1 MARVGLDTS
10 VIVEYIDEEGE
21 YHEHAE
27 AVFSAIISGRLEA
40 LIPHP
45 ILAETFYV
53 AARLYRELGAGEPE
67 ATASKLV
74 KWLYRLP
81 QVKVIGTSLELALEA
96 GKVKLRYK
104 LALTDCYLI
113 AACKIHGCTAL
124 FKRPEAEMLKSVEQ
138 LKKDYRVVFLEEY
151 K

>member
-1 MARVGLDTS
+1 LASVGLDTS
-10 VIVEYIDEEGE
+10 VIIEYIDEEGE

-27 AVFSAIISGRLEA
+27 AVFSAIMSGKLEA

-53 AARLYRELGAGEPE
+53 AARMYRELGAGEPE
-67 ATASKLV
+67 VTASKLV
-74 KWLYRLP
+74 EWLYRLP

-104 LALTDCYLI
+104 LALTDCYVI

-124 FKRPEAEMLKSVEQ
+124 FKKPEAEMRESIQQ